1 MERFTKEDAK
11 RAFIA
16 LLDNEGTATSYDVK
30 MALRQQGFWALQKDV
45 SAVCREIYREN
56 EGILDREFTGSC
68 FRYSFTSLEQLDPK
82 APEAGKSDAD
92 KERDARGCEECA
104 CLACEESCK
113 DCDDCDELN
122 PQSAD
127 DPQTASEDP
136 STNDGFVLEAYS
148 INVPDHKLYIGIS
161 RNQARYRFSRQ
172 FGVPYVNVRVRK
184 SHLVVLD

>member
-68 FRYSFTSLEQLDPK
+68 FRYSYTSLEQLDPK
-82 APEAGKSDAD
+82 APEASKSAAD
-92 KERDARGCEECA
+92 KEREARGCAACL

-127 DPQTASEDP
+127 DPQTASNEP
-136 STNDGFVLEAYS
+136 STSDEFVWDVYS
-148 INVPDHKLYIGIS
+148 KRLSDHKIYIGIP

-172 FGVPYVNVRVRK
+172 FGVPYVDVRVRK